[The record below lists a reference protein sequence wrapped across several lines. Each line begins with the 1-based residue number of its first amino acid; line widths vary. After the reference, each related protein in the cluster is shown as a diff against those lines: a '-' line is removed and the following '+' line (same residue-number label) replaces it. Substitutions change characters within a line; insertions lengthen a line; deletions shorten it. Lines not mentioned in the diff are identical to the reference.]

1 MPLLHYCA
9 ELGILNQNLVKL
21 LAPQTDEEFLGQL
34 AIELGKLKCHY
45 RQLSHI
51 LRWPNLQFSS

>member
-34 AIELGKLKCHY
+34 AIELGKLKCRY
-45 RQLSHI
+45 PQLSHI